1 MRPYLETARPGSP
14 QKEGEEGDEEFIY
27 DLFSVVIHS
36 GTTHSGH
43 YVAFIRD
50 IDRLGIWTQPVCVY
64 SSLNSHL
71 SLSLFLFLSGEGTC
85 FITEVPF
92 F

>member
-1 MRPYLETARPGSP
+1 MRPYLETGRPGNP
-14 QKEGEEGDEEFIY
+14 QEGGEDEEFIY

-50 IDRLGIWTQPVCVY
+50 IDRLGVWTPPVCV
-64 SSLNSHL
+64 HV
-71 SLSLFLFLSGEGTC
+71 F
-85 FITEVPF
+85 
-92 F
+92 